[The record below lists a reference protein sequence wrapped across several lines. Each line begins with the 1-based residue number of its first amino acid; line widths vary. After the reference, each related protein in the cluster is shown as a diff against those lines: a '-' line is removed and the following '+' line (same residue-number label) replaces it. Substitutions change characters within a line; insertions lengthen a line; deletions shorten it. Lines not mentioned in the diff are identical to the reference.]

1 MKDFI
6 KGFIFA
12 FALIIIVSAL
22 GDLIRPYI
30 PEFLID
36 AFNRFFGA

>member
-1 MKDFI
+1 MRDFS

-12 FALIIIVSAL
+12 FALIIAVSAL

>member
-12 FALIIIVSAL
+12 FALIIVVSAL
-22 GDLIRPYI
+22 GDLIRPLI
-30 PEFLID
+30 PESLID
-36 AFNRFFGA
+36 AFNRIWGA